1 MLSQL
6 LSHNMTHRKY
16 LAIRIELIVVLSSG
30 PFCGSDS
37 LRMTSLNFTSSQLTV
52 VFYSTPGLGWRHDGV
67 LRAMFSV
74 RDPGSDVSNPSSAET
89 FNLESLH
96 NYLCRYSCLS
106 LALMQHNSDQLF
118 FRCHLS
124 NLLNVRANTTARTC

>member
-52 VFYSTPGLGWRHDGV
+52 VFYSAPGLGWRHDGV

-74 RDPGSDVSNPSSAET
+74 RDSGSDVSSTCSADN
-89 FNLESLH
+89 FSLE
-96 NYLCRYSCLS
+96 CLRMYVATS
-106 LALMQHNSDQLF
+106 VALMQHNSDRLF

-124 NLLNVRANTTARTC
+124 NLLDVRANHTARTC